1 MTIAYN
7 TSIAAPSNLVFYYD
21 EKNRYRGFLGK
32 PKTNLFAEPN
42 NFGGASWTKTNTT
55 VSTFTVTTTP
65 IWPRGY
71 APDVT
76 ASLHYLV
83 ETATA
88 GQHYASQ
95 SIALTSGTTYVVSVY
110 ARAEERTQIWLNLQ
124 GEAIS
129 FFNLANGTITAN
141 GNICEMTYYGDGWY
155 RCSAAIL
162 STATSTRLVYVG
174 IANGGVSSYTGTNGY
189 RVILRQAQLET
200 TDLTQHVTGT
210 RTTADNCYSLLSTT
224 PLTANNMSFSE
235 SGAIF
240 TGAQYAAI
248 NSTFDAFGNDYT
260 LDTWSK
266 FTTTGVNM
274 IAGRASPF
282 LAYQAD
288 NRIQFASVQPNGN
301 YVDMRSIG
309 TVTAG
314 EWHHIS
320 ATHGYDTDSKIT
332 TMRIYIDG
340 KFDSAMTFNGSFN
353 NSVHSGFDFA
363 IGAYYTGSPELYNMN
378 GSISNVKVYN
388 KALTNEEVYQNY
400 IAHKEV
406 YS

>member
-42 NFGGASWTKTNTT
+42 NFSGASWTKTLTNAS
-55 VSTFTVTTTP
+55 VIENIPSP
-65 IWPRGY
+65 IWPRGD
-71 APDVT
+71 APG
-76 ASLHYLV
+76 AISSIHYLT
-83 ETATA
+83 ETSTT

-95 SIALTSGTTYVVSVY
+95 SIALTSGVTYVVSVY
-110 ARAEERTQIWLNLQ
+110 AKAEERTQIWLNLQ
-124 GEAIS
+124 GQAIS

-141 GNICEMTYYGDGWY
+141 GNTCEMTYYGDGWY
-155 RCSAAIL
+155 RCSAAIV
-162 STATSTRLVYVG
+162 STATSTRLVYIG
-174 IANGGVSSYTGTNGY
+174 IANGGISSYTGVNGY
-189 RVILRQAQLET
+189 GVNLRQAQLEID
-200 TDLTQHVTGT
+200 DLTQHVTGT
-210 RTTADNCYSLLSTT
+210 RTNSTRNMINGSI
-224 PLTANNMSFSE
+224 LTSNNMSFSE

-266 FTTTGVNM
+266 ITTPGVNM
-274 IAGRASPF
+274 IVGRASPF
-282 LAYQAD
+282 LAYQSD
-288 NRIQFASVQPNGN
+288 NSIQFASFQLNGG

-309 TVTAG
+309 TVTTG

-320 ATHGYDTDSKIT
+320 ATHSYDTDSKIT

-340 KFDSAMTFNGSFN
+340 ELDNTQTFNGSFN
-353 NSVHSGFDFA
+353 NIHGGFDFA
-363 IGAYYTGSPELYNMN
+363 IGAYYVGSPELYNMN

-388 KALTNEEVYQNY
+388 KALTSEEVYQNY